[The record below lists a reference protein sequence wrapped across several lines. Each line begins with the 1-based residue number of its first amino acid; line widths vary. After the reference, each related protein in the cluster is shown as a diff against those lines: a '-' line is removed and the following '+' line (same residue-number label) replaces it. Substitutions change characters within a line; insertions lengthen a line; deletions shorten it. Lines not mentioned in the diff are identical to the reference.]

1 VASRRNLI
9 IIGLAAWIVLVMV
22 AIGWWQSGEHDP
34 ADHVELGTPREA
46 ATSFYKCLDA
56 GHIRDVLF
64 CVLDDAE
71 QRAFAEALAE
81 GAARP
86 ELSSDDLLP
95 IPPLDVTSLPE
106 PTIDGDVARLRV
118 PTADL
123 DDARPSEL
131 VLRRGGDGRWRVDLF
146 ETSGLTPQQA
156 AAYAER
162 LRASAPLD

>member
-1 VASRRNLI
+1 
-9 IIGLAAWIVLVMV
+9 
-22 AIGWWQSGEHDP
+22 
-34 ADHVELGTPREA
+34 
-46 ATSFYKCLDA
+46 
-56 GHIRDVLF
+56 
-64 CVLDDAE
+64 
-71 QRAFAEALAE
+71 
-81 GAARP
+81 
-86 ELSSDDLLP
+86 
-95 IPPLDVTSLPE
+95 
-106 PTIDGDVARLRV
+106 V